1 MPCTCPI
8 HGLTVLHRLST
19 RTHLL
24 NEVNVYEGEG
34 LSVRKKHSMLKLG
47 YYITCFFFYL
57 YRYEDVGLMKER
69 ERRHGTRRDERG
81 EIKTAGVSRAPL
93 ANNAAR
99 AQLDHD
105 PD

>member
-1 MPCTCPI
+1 M
-8 HGLTVLHRLST
+8 HRLST

-57 YRYEDVGLMKER
+57 YRYEAVALMRER
-69 ERRHGTRRDERG
+69 EREREMTR
-81 EIKTAGVSRAPL
+81 
-93 ANNAAR
+93 
-99 AQLDHD
+99 
-105 PD
+105 